1 MQTTIIITLSL
12 HILAATFWAGSTFV
26 LARTGGKGA
35 EQLLRPQIGAATVA
49 ILSGAYLGHLL
60 HAGSFETPEKLLATG
75 AGCALV
81 AYLVQIWLAIGLGG
95 RSPDEAA
102 ASRLAAGE
110 RLAAILLAIT
120 TVCMAAARY
129 A

>member
-1 MQTTIIITLSL
+1 MQTIIIIALSL

-26 LARTGGKGA
+26 LARSGGKGA
-35 EQLLRPQIGAATVA
+35 EQLLRPQIGAGTVA
-49 ILSGAYLGHLL
+49 IVSGAYLGHLL
-60 HAGSFETPEKLLATG
+60 HAGSFETPEKLLAAG

-81 AYLVQIWLAIGLGG
+81 AFLVQIRLAIGLRG
-95 RSPDEAA
+95 RAIDEAA
-102 ASRLAAGE
+102 TSRMAAGE

-120 TVCMAAARY
+120 TISMAAARY

>member
-1 MQTTIIITLSL
+1 MQATIVIALSL

-35 EQLLRPQIGAATVA
+35 EQLLRPQIGAATIA
-49 ILSGAYLGHLL
+49 IMSGAYLGHLL
-60 HAGSFETPEKLLATG
+60 HAGSFETPEKLLAAG

-81 AYLVQIWLAIGLGG
+81 AFLVQIWLVIGSRG
-95 RSPDEAA
+95 RTLDEAA
-102 ASRLAAGE
+102 ASRMAAGE
-110 RLAAILLAIT
+110 RLAAVLLAIT